1 MEFGKIAMLLKM
13 TGPVLAVTLAAG
25 GAVLAD
31 TAPPTATTAT
41 YGAWTVAC
49 NVVPQADGSPAKPLC
64 QMTTR
69 LNLKGQDGQ
78 MHPLLAFTIGT
89 PPGAKAARLALQ
101 VPTDVALRAGVTISL
116 DQPAAAGAD
125 ATAPRPQ
132 EDLLQLT
139 YLTCAPQGCI
149 ADSDGSADLWTRLK
163 AVPSANVSFT
173 ALAGQKKIVV
183 PVSLDG
189 FTAAMAALDAN
200 AK

>member
-1 MEFGKIAMLLKM
+1 MNVWLTGLSLALSLL
-13 TGPVLAVTLAAG
+13 GAAG
-25 GAVLAD
+25 VRAD

-41 YGAWTVAC
+41 YGAWTVGC
-49 NVVPQADGSPAKPLC
+49 NVVAQADGSPAKPLC

-78 MHPLLAFTIGT
+78 LRPLLAFTIGT

-101 VPTDVALRAGVTISL
+101 VPTDVALRAGVTLSL

-125 ATAPRPQ
+125 AAAPRPQ
-132 EDLLQLT
+132 DDLLQLT
-139 YLTCAPQGCI
+139 YLTCAPQGCV
-149 ADSDGSADLWTRLK
+149 ADADGSADLWTRLK
-163 AVPSANVSFT
+163 AVSSVNVSFT

-189 FTAAMAALDAN
+189 FTAAMAALEAN